1 MPICPRCSAETPEA
15 ARFCASCGAALG
27 LDDALTIGVSVPPT
41 RPASSG
47 PIGVVSR
54 RTPAPASAPKSDS
67 GWLTSSDSIS
77 HGRFAPGAL
86 LDGRYRIVGLLGTGG
101 MGEVYRADDLRLGQP
116 VALKFLP
123 DGLRED
129 PIRLAQFHNEVRTAR
144 QVSHPNVCR
153 VHDIGEAEGLLYI
166 SMEYVDGENLASSLR
181 RIGRFPEDKATEIT
195 RQLCAGLAAAHQ
207 CGVIHRDLKP
217 ANVMLDGAGRV
228 RIMDFGLA
236 AAGRVEDVRAGTPAY
251 MAPEQLLGREVT
263 QRSDIFALGLVIY
276 ELFAGRRAFTAATVG
291 DLVNQHETRALSPVS
306 EVVSNI
312 DPAIDAAILR
322 CLDPVPDRRPASAL
336 SVAAALPGGDPLA
349 ALLAAGE
356 TPSPEMVAA
365 AGEGTGLRPALAW
378 SMLIAV
384 MAGFVFSLGL
394 ALRESPFDRIRP
406 EYSRD
411 VLTQK
416 ARDAIGR
423 LGYDARPRDAAVG
436 FEWNSTLLEY
446 IRKAD
451 APSPKWDALLTQQ
464 PSPLGFW
471 YRQSSEPLVST
482 AFHTDLL
489 TPGIVDR
496 ADPPPID
503 SGMIQVNVD
512 HRGRLTYFEA
522 MPPQQQESPAR
533 PATVDWSP
541 LFQLAQIDQ
550 SVLQPA
556 EPQWT
561 WLAASDTR
569 AAWTGVWP
577 ESGRALRIEA
587 AALGGRPVAF
597 MVMGPWV
604 KPWRMPEAS
613 SETDTAYALLLLF
626 VAVAILIG
634 AAILARKN
642 LREGRGD
649 RRGAARLAFYIGGGL
664 MIIWLCQMHVS
675 GSVETVAT
683 FLVAVC
689 TAVFYGVLLWTVY
702 LALEPFVR
710 RHWPH
715 VLVSWTSVL
724 TGRTSDPVVGR
735 DVLVGVALGLW
746 FALLYRMLAI
756 VNSAGP
762 VAFPGEVDVLLGLRS
777 TLGVVLQEGF
787 YAIRNVLL
795 YFFILFAM
803 RMMFRRE
810 WAAVLGFTVFFVV
823 LGALGD
829 ERMWLGG
836 LQGLLY
842 AGSAAFVI
850 VRFGG
855 LLAFVVGTFV
865 SALLFDV
872 LITLD
877 TSAWYFGSNILLM
890 AIVVALAIWGFYT
903 ATIGRVWESSA
914 RPSLARR

>member
-1 MPICPRCSAETPEA
+1 
-15 ARFCASCGAALG
+15 
-27 LDDALTIGVSVPPT
+27 
-41 RPASSG
+41 
-47 PIGVVSR
+47 
-54 RTPAPASAPKSDS
+54 
-67 GWLTSSDSIS
+67 
-77 HGRFAPGAL
+77 L

-123 DGLRED
+123 DGLRGD

-236 AAGRVEDVRAGTPAY
+236 AAGRVDDVRAGTPAY

-263 QRSDIFALGLVIY
+263 QRSDIFALGLVTY

-291 DLVNQHETRALSPVS
+291 DLVNQHETRALTPVS
-306 EVVSNI
+306 EVVSGI
-312 DPAIDAAILR
+312 DPAIDTAILR
-322 CLDPVPDRRPASAL
+322 CLDPAPDRRPASAL

-365 AGEGTGLRPALAW
+365 AGEGTGLRRSLAW
-378 SMLIAV
+378 PMVIAV
-384 MAGFVFSLGL
+384 LAALVVALGL

-416 ARDAIGR
+416 ARDAIAR
-423 LGYDARPRDAAVG
+423 LGYDARPRDSAVG
-436 FEWNSTLLEY
+436 FEWNSALLEY
-446 IRKAD
+446 IRKTD
-451 APSPKWDALLTQQ
+451 APSPKWDAVLTQQ

-471 YRQSSEPLVST
+471 YRQSGEPLVST

-496 ADPPPID
+496 ADPPPIS
-503 SGMIQVNVD
+503 SGMTQVNLD
-512 HRGRLTYFEA
+512 HRGRLTFFEA
-522 MPPQQQESPAR
+522 IPPQRQDAPVRMSA
-533 PATVDWSP
+533 VDWSP
-541 LFQLAQIDQ
+541 LFQLAGIDQ
-550 SVLQPA
+550 SALQPA

-569 AAWTGVWP
+569 AAWTGKWP
-577 ESGRALRIEA
+577 ESGRPLRIEA
-587 AALGGRPVAF
+587 AAFGGRPVAF
-597 MVMGPWV
+597 MVTGPWQR
-604 KPWRMPEAS
+604 PWRMSEAS
-613 SETDTAYALLLLF
+613 SDTGTAYALLLLF

-634 AAILARKN
+634 AAILARRN
-642 LREGRGD
+642 IREGRGD
-649 RRGAARLAFYIGGGL
+649 RRGAARLAFYIGSGL
-664 MIIWLCQMHVS
+664 LIIWLCQVHVS

-689 TAVFYGVLLWTVY
+689 TSVFYGVLLWTVY

-735 DVLVGVALGLW
+735 DVLIGVALGVW
-746 FALLYRMLAI
+746 FALLFRTLAI
-756 VNSAGP
+756 VNKEGLT
-762 VAFPGEVDVLLGLRS
+762 AFPGEVDVMLGLRS
-777 TLGVVLQEGF
+777 TLGVALQEGF

-795 YFFILFAM
+795 YFFVLFAM
-803 RMMFRRE
+803 RMMLRSQ
-810 WAAVLGFTVFFVV
+810 WAAVIAFTAFFVV
-823 LGALGD
+823 IGALGD
-829 ERMWLGG
+829 DRMWLGG
-836 LQGLLY
+836 LQGLLF
-842 AGSAAFVI
+842 AGSAAIVI
-850 VRFGG
+850 ARFGC

-865 SALLFDV
+865 SALQFDV
-872 LITLD
+872 LITRD
-877 TSAWYFGSNILLM
+877 TSAWFFGETMLLV
-890 AIVVALAIWGFYT
+890 AIIVGLTVWGFYT
-903 ATIGRVWESSA
+903 ASRGRVAQTSRA
-914 RPSLARR
+914 

>member
-1 MPICPRCSAETPEA
+1 MTCSRCGNESPDN
-15 ARFCASCGAALG
+15 ARFCASCGVALG
-27 LDDALTIGVSVPPT
+27 QDDALTMGVSVQPT
-41 RPASSG
+41 RPSAPSG

-54 RTPAPASAPKSDS
+54 RTPTPASAPKSDS

-77 HGRFAPGAL
+77 HGRFAPGTL

-123 DGLRED
+123 DGLRGD

-236 AAGRVEDVRAGTPAY
+236 AAGRVDDVRAGTPAY

-263 QRSDIFALGLVIY
+263 QRSDIFALGLVTY

-291 DLVNQHETRALSPVS
+291 DLVNQHETRALTPVS
-306 EVVSNI
+306 EVVSGI
-312 DPAIDAAILR
+312 DPAIDTAILR
-322 CLDPVPDRRPASAL
+322 CLDPAPDRRPASAL

-365 AGEGTGLRPALAW
+365 AGEGTGLRRSLAW
-378 SMLIAV
+378 PMVIAV
-384 MAGFVFSLGL
+384 LAALVVALGL

-416 ARDAIGR
+416 ARDAIAR
-423 LGYDARPRDAAVG
+423 LGYDARPRDSAVG
-436 FEWNSTLLEY
+436 FEWNSALLEY
-446 IRKAD
+446 IRKTD
-451 APSPKWDALLTQQ
+451 APSPKWDAVLTQQ

-471 YRQSSEPLVST
+471 YRQSGEPLVST

-496 ADPPPID
+496 ADPPPIS
-503 SGMIQVNVD
+503 SGMTQVNLD
-512 HRGRLTYFEA
+512 HRGRLTFFEA
-522 MPPQQQESPAR
+522 IPPQRQDAPVRMSA
-533 PATVDWSP
+533 VDWSP
-541 LFQLAQIDQ
+541 LFQLAGIDQ
-550 SVLQPA
+550 SALQPA

-569 AAWTGVWP
+569 AAWTGKWP
-577 ESGRALRIEA
+577 ESGRPLRIEA
-587 AALGGRPVAF
+587 AAFGGRPVAF
-597 MVMGPWV
+597 MVTGPWQR
-604 KPWRMPEAS
+604 PWRMSEAS
-613 SETDTAYALLLLF
+613 SDTGTAYALLLLF

-642 LREGRGD
+642 IREGRGD
-649 RRGAARLAFYIGGGL
+649 RRGAARLAFYIGSGL
-664 MIIWLCQMHVS
+664 LIIWLCQVHVS

-689 TAVFYGVLLWTVY
+689 TSVFYGVLLWTVY

-735 DVLVGVALGLW
+735 DVLIGVALGVW
-746 FALLYRMLAI
+746 FALLFRTLAI
-756 VNSAGP
+756 VNKEGLT
-762 VAFPGEVDVLLGLRS
+762 AFPGEVDVMLGLRS
-777 TLGVVLQEGF
+777 TLGVALQEGF

-795 YFFILFAM
+795 YFFVLFAM
-803 RMMFRRE
+803 RMMLRSQ
-810 WAAVLGFTVFFVV
+810 WAAVIAFTAFFVV
-823 LGALGD
+823 IGALGD
-829 ERMWLGG
+829 DRMWLGG
-836 LQGLLY
+836 LQGLLF
-842 AGSAAFVI
+842 AGSAAIVI
-850 VRFGG
+850 ARFGG

-865 SALLFDV
+865 SALQFDV
-872 LITLD
+872 LITRD
-877 TSAWYFGSNILLM
+877 TSAWFFGETMLLV
-890 AIVVALAIWGFYT
+890 AIIVGLTVWGFYT
-903 ATIGRVWESSA
+903 ASRGRVAQTSRA
-914 RPSLARR
+914 

>member
-1 MPICPRCSAETPEA
+1 VTCSRCGSDSADN
-15 ARFCASCGAALG
+15 ARFCASCGASLAA
-27 LDDALTIGVSVPPT
+27 DEALTLGVSVQPT
-41 RPASSG
+41 RPAQSG

-54 RTPAPASAPKSDS
+54 RTPTPASAPKSDS

-123 DGLRED
+123 EGLRED

-153 VHDIGEAEGLLYI
+153 VHDIGEADGLLYI

-236 AAGRVEDVRAGTPAY
+236 AAGRIEDVRAGTPAY

-263 QRSDIFALGLVIY
+263 QRSDIFALGLVMY

-291 DLVNQHETRALSPVS
+291 DLVNQHETRALTPVS
-306 EVVSNI
+306 EVISAI

-322 CLDPVPDRRPASAL
+322 CLDPSPDRRPASAL
-336 SVAAALPGGDPLA
+336 AVAAALPGGDPLA
-349 ALLAAGE
+349 AMLAAGE

-365 AGEGTGLRPALAW
+365 AGEGTGLRRSIAW
-378 SMLIAV
+378 PMLMAV
-384 MAGFVFSLGL
+384 VAGLLVALGL
-394 ALRESPFDRIRP
+394 ALKDSPFERLRP

-416 ARDAIGR
+416 ARDVIGQ
-423 LGYDARPRDAAVG
+423 LGYNARPRDSAVG
-436 FEWNSTLLEY
+436 FEWNDTLLEY
-446 IRKAD
+446 IHKAD
-451 APSPKWDALLTQQ
+451 SPSPKWDSVLTQR
-464 PSPLGFW
+464 PSPLAFW
-471 YRQSSEPLVST
+471 YRQSSEALYAAT
-482 AFHTDLL
+482 FKNDLL

-496 ADPPPID
+496 ADPPPIE

-512 HRGRLTYFEA
+512 HRGRLVYFEA
-522 MPPQQQESPAR
+522 IPPQRQESSVHPA
-533 PATVDWSP
+533 AVNWSP
-541 LFQLAQIDQ
+541 LFQLAALDE
-550 SVLQPA
+550 STLKPA

-561 WLAASDTR
+561 FLAAADTR
-569 AAWTGVWP
+569 AAWTGTWP
-577 ESGRALRIEA
+577 ESGRPLRIEA
-587 AALGGRPVAF
+587 AAFGGRPVAF
-597 MVMGPWV
+597 MVMGPWQ
-604 KPWRMPEAS
+604 KPWRMS
-613 SETDTAYALLLLF
+613 DTLSDTVSAYAFFILF
-626 VAVAILIG
+626 AVVAILIG
-634 AAILARKN
+634 AAILARN
-642 LREGRGD
+642 NTREGRGD
-649 RRGAARLAFYIGGGL
+649 RRGAARLAVYVTSGL
-664 MIIWLCQMHVS
+664 MAIWVCQVHVS
-675 GSVETVAT
+675 GPLELVAT

-689 TAVFYGVLLWTVY
+689 TSVFYGMLLWTVY

-724 TGRTSDPVVGR
+724 TGRTSDSVVGR
-735 DVLVGVALGLW
+735 DVLIGVALGVW
-746 FALLYRMLAI
+746 FALMFRTLAV
-756 VNSAGP
+756 VNNEGP
-762 VAFPGEVDVLLGLRS
+762 FTFPGEVDLLLGLRS

-787 YAIRNVLL
+787 YSIRNVVM
-795 YFFILFAM
+795 YFFILFVL
-803 RMMFRRE
+803 RMTLRRQ
-810 WAAVLGFTVFFVV
+810 WAAVIGFTAFFTV
-823 LGALGD
+823 LGALGND
-829 ERMWLGG
+829 RMWLGG

-872 LITLD
+872 LITRD
-877 TSAWYFGSNILLM
+877 TSAWFFGETMLLVT
-890 AIVVALAIWGFYT
+890 IVAALTLWGFYT
-903 ATIGRVWESSA
+903 SIGGRLAGRASIA
-914 RPSLARR
+914 R